1 MKKLIKE
8 NFSSENLFEKFNL
21 LTESEINRITL
32 GIDWT
37 NKNYPEAVII
47 GGTALIY
54 YLSSSRDLTPDLDYM
69 VGNITYIKTMLDKN
83 KIQYS
88 TINSGTN
95 SNLGISVEKFNT
107 DYLDSNIG
115 NVALNKLILKNYNE
129 GLINGKKCKIVVP
142 ELLTIMKFEISRNK
156 DQDDSFALL
165 ASGKLNKNKYLNF
178 LSQLKNTLNEYEA
191 LVSYAEMI
199 K

>member
-8 NFSSENLFEKFNL
+8 NFDSENLFEKFNL

-37 NKNYPEAVII
+37 NKYLPDSVVI
-47 GGTALIY
+47 GGTSIIY
-54 YLSSSRDLTPDLDYM
+54 YLHSGRDLTPDLDYL
-69 VGNITYIKTMLDKN
+69 VSKIEYTKFMLDKD
-83 KIQYS
+83 KIRYS

-95 SNLGISVEKFNT
+95 SNLGISVENFNT

-115 NVALNKLILKNYNE
+115 NTTLNKLILNNYNE
-129 GLINGKKCKIVVP
+129 GLINGRKCKIVVP

-156 DQDDSFALL
+156 DQDDAFALL
-165 ASGKLNKNKYLNF
+165 ASGKLNKSKYLNF
-178 LSQLKNTLNEYEA
+178 LFQLKDTLSEYES
-191 LVSYAEMI
+191 LISYAEMI